1 MTRLPPLAALCLPV
15 ALGVGACGYEA
26 GGGAEAEPAAP
37 AVLSLLGERLLP
49 LEDTAGIAARALD
62 ALAAAPHDVELLLEA
77 GHAHASLRDYVE
89 AIRLYGQAIGVAPDD
104 WRGPRYRGHR
114 YVSIRRLPQA
124 LRDLERARDLEARS
138 FDVAYHLG
146 LAYYL
151 AGAYDAAA
159 EEYGRCMSLAEDPEA
174 LALQASGSFGEGFRS
189 CMSIATD
196 DNARVAITDWRFRAL
211 RRAGRLDEADA
222 LLARITA
229 DMDVDSN
236 TSYHHVL
243 LFYKEQVSE
252 MELLHPDNPAGYRI
266 ETVGYPVAA
275 WHLTEGDTAR
285 ALELLET
292 VASDPHWPGFGRI
305 AAEMDLTSLR

>member
-1 MTRLPPLAALCLPV
+1 M
-15 ALGVGACGYEA
+15 GVGACGQETEREA
-26 GGGAEAEPAAP
+26 VPEPAAP

-49 LEDTAGIAARALD
+49 LADTTGSLQRALD
-62 ALAAAPHDVELLLEA
+62 ALSAAPDDVELLLAA

-89 AIRLYGQAIGVAPDD
+89 AIRLYGGAIDVAPGD

-124 LRDLERARDLEARS
+124 LRDLERARELEPRS

-151 AGAYDAAA
+151 AEAYGPAAD
-159 EEYGRCMSLAEDPEA
+159 EYGRCMALAEDPEA
-174 LALQASGSFGEGFRS
+174 LTLEASGALGEGFRS

-196 DNARVAITDWRFRAL
+196 DNARVAMTDWRFRAL
-211 RRAGRLDEADA
+211 RRAGRLEEADA
-222 LLARITA
+222 LLPGITA
-229 DMDVDSN
+229 SMDVASN
-236 TSYHHVL
+236 TAYHHVL
-243 LFYKEQVSE
+243 LFYKGQMSE
-252 MELLHPDNPAGYRI
+252 DELLHAEDPAEYRF
-266 ETVGYPVAA
+266 ETVGYPVAT
-275 WHLTEGDTAR
+275 WYLTEGDTAR
-285 ALELLET
+285 ALELLES